1 MITPRNRC
9 VAAVAAAALLTGCS
23 FGLEKLP
30 APSGTHGKT
39 YRITAQFG
47 DTQNLTRGAKVKLGG
62 VVVGEVISISTHDYR
77 ASVEMN
83 IEQKFPLGKDARFQ
97 IRFTTPLGEDFVS
110 ITTTGNPGR
119 GKLANGGVVPMDNT
133 SDAPSIEDTFAAVST
148 LLNGGGLDKLK
159 TIATELDAAFKGRTG
174 DARDALVQL
183 QKVIGNLDQHKVDID
198 RTLDGL
204 NALATSL
211 NKGNH
216 LVEQAL
222 DLFPSAL
229 QTLASDTDQVRDLLQ
244 RVGQLGTT
252 VSGLLQRSQQDLIS
266 DLNNL
271 QPTLDSLHARESELL
286 PTFRSLIKLGK
297 AVDRAAPGDYLNLS
311 ATVEFLLEAPAA
323 RPKPGGVIHPG
334 AESPNAAV
342 TQLLTGGLK

>member
-1 MITPRNRC
+1 MNPPRLRLL
-9 VAAVAAAALLTGCS
+9 AALAAAALLAGCS

-39 YRITAQFG
+39 YKITAHFG

-62 VVVGEVISISTHDYR
+62 VVVGEVTSITTHDYQ
-77 ASVEMN
+77 ASVAMN
-83 IEQKFPLGKDARFQ
+83 IEQKFRLGRNARFQ

-110 ITTTGNPGR
+110 ITSPGDR
-119 GKLANGGVVPMDNT
+119 RQGTLASGDIVPARNT

-159 TIATELDAAFKGRTG
+159 TIATELDAAFHDRTG
-174 DARDALVQL
+174 DARDALAQL
-183 QKVIGNLDQHKVDID
+183 HTVIANLDEHKADID

-204 NALATSL
+204 QAMASSL
-211 NKGNH
+211 NNGNH
-216 LVEQAL
+216 LIEQAL

-229 QTLASDTDQVRDLLQ
+229 QSLASDTDQVRDLLQ
-244 RVGQLGTT
+244 RVGRLGTT
-252 VSGLLQRSQQDLIS
+252 VSGLLQRSQAALLS
-266 DLNNL
+266 DLDNL
-271 QPTLDSLHARESELL
+271 RPTLDSLRARESELL

-297 AVDRAAPGDYLNLS
+297 AVNRASPGDYLNIS
-311 ATVEFLLEAPAA
+311 ATIEFLLEAPAA

-334 AESPNAAV
+334 SESDAAV